1 MGSTIPSWRGN
12 EREELIERGGF
23 GSPSIFV
30 DGSMFFGND
39 RLPLVEWELSK

>member
-1 MGSTIPSWRGN
+1 MFFATPATWVIT
-12 EREELIERGGF
+12 RGGF
-23 GSPSIFV
+23 GSPTIFV